1 MLRILGRLRR
11 ELVTE
16 RQFGSYLR
24 YAIGEVV
31 LIVLGIVLAL
41 QLNDWN
47 DERLRQQQVRAY
59 AQALAADLA
68 EDVKMLVP
76 VDGQI
81 RVIMRQADELANYT
95 RGRPIEDI
103 SNAEVFFLTF
113 NVSGYRPYAWN
124 RTAIEQLKTTGAL
137 REMQNQ
143 RLARQVAAYD
153 ALTHHLDQD
162 FAGDVAMVG
171 ASRAIVN
178 RVRNLNYPNIG
189 QALGYFAQ
197 VPDEDT
203 ELAFFA
209 FRESPIFARMVA
221 EQLPLLTRDPADVA
235 VMVNE
240 AIEIRDAIR
249 PRVEVEFPRLRELAE
264 QIQVGIKAEYPGPAE
279 GARR

>member
-16 RQFGSYLR
+16 RQFGSYFR
-24 YAIGEVV
+24 YAVGEIV
-31 LIVLGIVLAL
+31 LIVLGIVVAL

-59 AQALAADLA
+59 AQALATDLA

-81 RVIMRQADELANYT
+81 RVIMRQADELANYL

-171 ASRAIVN
+171 ASRAMVN

-197 VPDEDT
+197 VPDDDT

-209 FRESPIFARMVA
+209 FRESPIFVRMVA
-221 EQLPLLTRDPADVA
+221 EQLALLTRDPADVA

-249 PRVEVEFPRLRELAE
+249 PRVEVEFPRLKQLAE
-264 QIQVGIKAEYPGPAE
+264 QIQVGIAAEYP
-279 GARR
+279 

>member
-68 EDVKMLVP
+68 EDLKMLVP

-171 ASRAIVN
+171 ASRAMVN

-197 VPDEDT
+197 VPDDDT

-209 FRESPIFARMVA
+209 FRESPIFVRMVA
-221 EQLPLLTRDPADVA
+221 EQLALLTRDPADVA

-249 PRVEVEFPRLRELAE
+249 PRVEVEFPRLKQLAE
-264 QIQVGIKAEYPGPAE
+264 QIQVGIAAEYP
-279 GARR
+279 